1 MVKISDKIKD
11 GHANVRG
18 ERRKRRLTIALSI
31 GVPSVLAM
39 VLYAIF

>member
-18 ERRKRRLTIALSI
+18 ERRKRRLTIGLSV
-31 GVPSVLAM
+31 GVPLALAV

>member
-18 ERRKRRLTIALSI
+18 ERRNRRLTIALSVGI
-31 GVPSVLAM
+31 PFAIAV
-39 VLYAIF
+39 VLYGIF